1 MNFSKEAST
10 VLVVDDSPVSRKLVE
25 HALPADDYTVLLA
38 KTGRDALDL
47 FAKHRP
53 GLVITDW
60 LMPDMSGIEICER
73 LRTEGQ
79 DLFTYIILLTGI
91 SEKAKIVTGLRA
103 GADDYITKPFHS
115 DELLARVEVGR
126 RIIELHRE
134 IDAKNCLLE
143 RLALTDDLTGLPNRR
158 AIEEWARR
166 QLSGAARHLFA
177 FSVVAADLDNFK
189 SVNDSHG
196 HHAGDMVLKTFA
208 RILAANTRQS
218 DICGRIGG
226 EEFLLLMTHADVE
239 GVELAVERVR
249 QQFAAHTFT
258 FDGRNVVVT
267 ASFGISSYV
276 QGQAPDF
283 SRLVAQADAALYS
296 AKRLG
301 RNRIEIAHAEALSLN
316 AAR

>member
-1 MNFSKEAST
+1 MNPLEPAFP
-10 VLVVDDSPVSRKLVE
+10 VLVVDDSAVARKLVE
-25 HALPADDYTVLLA
+25 HALPQDVYTLLLA
-38 KTGRDALDL
+38 KTGREALDL

-60 LMPDMSGIEICER
+60 LMPDMSGIELCQR
-73 LRTEGQ
+73 FRTEFQ
-79 DLFTYIILLTGI
+79 DFFIYIILLTGV
-91 SEKAKIVTGLRA
+91 SEKTKVVKGLRA

-166 QLSGAARHLFA
+166 QLSGAVRHLFP
-177 FSVVAADLDNFK
+177 FSVVVADLDNFK
-189 SVNDSHG
+189 SVNDANG
-196 HHAGDMVLKTFA
+196 HDAGDTVLKKFA
-208 RILAANTRQS
+208 KILKVNSREC

-226 EEFLLLMTHADVE
+226 EEFLLLVTHAELE
-239 GVELAVERVR
+239 GVRLAVERIR
-249 QQFAAHTFT
+249 QQLAAQTFT
-258 FDGRNVVVT
+258 FGGRNVVIT
-267 ASFGISSYV
+267 ASFGISSYCR
-276 QGQAPDF
+276 GQAPDF
-283 SRLVAQADAALYS
+283 ERLLAQADAALYS

-301 RNRIEIAHAEALSLN
+301 RNRIEVATPEVH
-316 AAR
+316 